1 LWLRQSISRR
11 RSAAQARQSCS
22 RASQEGVP
30 FEEAHE
36 GAWTLFERGLFRL
49 ADDGVHLGIEPCTS
63 RNERRVA
70 AKQNGLLAS
79 FRRRVAEDTASGKVR
94 SPWSGVFAG
103 PYLTASV
110 SK

>member
-1 LWLRQSISRR
+1 MKDDDWDAMLETVDALFCIVAEQV
-11 RSAAQARQSCS
+11 AD
-22 RASQEGVP
+22 QEGVP

-49 ADDGVHLGIEPCTS
+49 ADDGEHLGIEPCTS

-70 AKQNGLLAS
+70 D
-79 FRRRVAEDTASGKVR
+79 DTASGKVR

-103 PYLTASV
+103 PT
-110 SK
+110 

>member
-1 LWLRQSISRR
+1 MKDDDWDAMLETVDALFCIVAEQV
-11 RSAAQARQSCS
+11 AD
-22 RASQEGVP
+22 QEGVP
-30 FEEAHE
+30 FEEAQE

-49 ADDGVHLGIEPCTS
+49 ADDGEHLGIEPCTS

-103 PYLTASV
+103 PT
-110 SK
+110 